1 MSILRWTCRFLKRS
15 GWGVLP
21 CVWFAPPN
29 GTPVTG
35 PCTNSRDC
43 LGQLPVL
50 ASPGDS
56 TVLCKG
62 LFLRHRVVG
71 GRGAGERDGREK
83 GEPDS
88 SCHPEPTPV
97 MLALTYSWEQS
108 PCDLIVPQG
117 LPLNALALG
126 ISCQHLNFLGGGR
139 NTAWGHHTTWT
150 VLSFTICDH
159 GCYPF
164 TLILSSLLMF
174 WSFQSLKMYASV
186 VTFLM
191 HSNFKV
197 LL

>member
-21 CVWFAPPN
+21 CVWFALPN

-88 SCHPEPTPV
+88 SCHLEPTPV

-126 ISCQHLNFLGGGR
+126 ISCQHLNFLGGWKEQR
-139 NTAWGHHTTWT
+139 LRPSHHMNSIKFYHLGPWMLPIHFDPFITTY
-150 VLSFTICDH
+150 VLKFSEFKDVRF
-159 GCYPF
+159 GCY
-164 TLILSSLLMF
+164 ISDA
-174 WSFQSLKMYASV
+174 LK
-186 VTFLM
+186 F
-191 HSNFKV
+191 
-197 LL
+197 